1 MGVRVR
7 GGYLD
12 SGIGVMEAVLWTK
25 PSLAAISP
33 SLAAK
38 MAQGEARR
46 VGWISVH
53 LSTLNY
59 SHEETWGLFWIWNW
73 GYGSHHAAE
82 T

>member
-1 MGVRVR
+1 MGVRVW
-7 GGYLD
+7 GGCLD
-12 SGIGVMEAVLWTK
+12 FGIGVMEAVPWPK
-25 PSLAAISP
+25 PSLAAIFP

-53 LSTLNY
+53 LSTLDY
-59 SHEETWGLFWIWNW
+59 SHEETWGLFWIWNRV
-73 GYGSHHAAE
+73 YGTHHAAE